1 MHDIT
6 QFLTEVGVMSG
17 YLSDAV
23 ILYAGCNKLKVH
35 YYAHRFMLLNR
46 VENLLL
52 FTDLVLAAEL
62 GKTLLERN
70 KELEKQLVQSQR
82 ENSDHLVEIDVSPQ
96 SRP

>member
-6 QFLTEVGVMSG
+6 QFLTEVGVMSWN
-17 YLSDAV
+17 LSEAV
-23 ILYAGCNKLKVH
+23 ILYAVCNKLKVY
-35 YYAHRFMLLNR
+35 YYARRLMLLNCI
-46 VENLLL
+46 ENLLL

-82 ENSDHLVEIDVSPQ
+82 ENSDHLVEIDVSSQ